1 MVDQAL
7 LDDVKSLLDRD
18 FGDDRILKQIFRAC
32 QRDEVISNYER
43 NYVKHLAEM
52 HLEKKPSF
60 SPDNND
66 LSQSSTISTSPPP
79 PPPTTPDVVLP
90 LTSKALQIQP
100 LQKSQ
105 SKSFLSSKKGKVLI
119 GIGIFV
125 VLIMVIAAVAFVSFV
140 NLVTDGTGGTIDVV
154 TPPVTPIIPLS
165 PAFEGSFIQTDVSSY
180 VHKDLISINGA
191 ISSDTDQTVH
201 LTIKDPNDIVVW
213 NEQLSLKSN
222 GEFSTLIIA
231 GGLGWD
237 DSGLYTLTAATNVDI
252 IEAVFSFTR

>member
-1 MVDQAL
+1 MVDQSL

-43 NYVKHLAEM
+43 NYVKRLAEM
-52 HLEKKPSF
+52 YLEKRPDFS

-66 LSQSSTISTSPPP
+66 LSQPLTTSPS
-79 PPPTTPDVVLP
+79 PPTTIPDVVLP
-90 LTSKALQIQP
+90 LTSKTLQIQP

-125 VLIMVIAAVAFVSFV
+125 VLIMVIAVVAFVSFV
-140 NLVTDGTGGTIDVV
+140 NLVSDGTGGAIDAV
-154 TPPVTPIIPLS
+154 TPPAVTPIIPPS
-165 PAFEGSFIQTDVSSY
+165 TVFEGSFIQTDVSSY

-213 NEQLSLKSN
+213 EERLSLKSN
-222 GEFSTLIIA
+222 GEFSTLTIA

-237 DSGLYTLTAATNVDI
+237 DSGLYTLTAVTNVDI
-252 IEAVFSFTR
+252 IEANFLLTR